1 MTVQSQFY
9 DHLRAHSEHTG
20 FTAPGLLLVYLAELL
35 ADRLERRDIIP
46 EPSFAERYLELYNC
60 HKLSEFKD
68 YADSALF
75 FVSLLPEYGRRR
87 GLDISYYSSLGISV
101 YYTLGDLS
109 RDGRYTQLGNWFY
122 SLQRF
127 LNSAITANTG
137 LDLIDL
143 SARNITA
150 SNDPS

>member
-9 DHLRAHSEHTG
+9 DHLRTHSEHTG

-35 ADRLERRDIIP
+35 ADRLDRTDIIP

-60 HKLSEFKD
+60 HRLGEFKD
-68 YADSALF
+68 YADGALF

-87 GLDISYYSSLGISV
+87 GLDINYYSSLGISV

-109 RDGRYTQLGNWFY
+109 KDGRYTQLGNWFY

-127 LNSAITANTG
+127 LNSAITANT
-137 LDLIDL
+137 DLALVDFSTRIL
-143 SARNITA
+143 PNSH
-150 SNDPS
+150 